1 MYTIRQASLRSGI
14 SVPLLRAW
22 ERRYGVVDPQRTASG
37 YRLYDDKAVD
47 RLRTMRRLVEA
58 GWTPSN
64 AAEAILTG
72 DVGLEA
78 ATQAPSTTEATWPSL
93 AVPGSTSQATDLVE
107 RIVDAAARFDLR
119 TLEAALDDAYATGS
133 FESATDGVILPAL
146 HAIGDGWAA
155 GRIDVAAEH
164 AASHVIGRRLS
175 GALAAAGPAP
185 ARPAV
190 IVGLPPGARHEL
202 GALAFAVA
210 ARRGGIPVAYIGAD
224 VPISSWVETT
234 SRDDM
239 RAAVLAVMRPADIE
253 PGRAVRDAL
262 ASSRPGLII
271 AIGGPDAGA
280 LDDGAIILLPAGLE
294 LAVARLRE
302 ALLRT
307 AA

>member
-1 MYTIRQASLRSGI
+1 MYTIRQASIRSGV

-22 ERRYGVVDPQRTASG
+22 ERRYHVVSPQRTASG
-37 YRLYDDKAVD
+37 YRLYDDSAVA
-47 RLRTMRRLVEA
+47 RLQSMRRLVEA

-64 AAEAILTG
+64 AAEAILSG
-72 DVGLEA
+72 AAGLEEAPRARA
-78 ATQAPSTTEATWPSL
+78 ATEATGQSPVL
-93 AVPGSTSQATDLVE
+93 PGSTLQTTDLVE
-107 RIVDAAARFDLR
+107 RIVDAVARFDLR

-133 FESATDGVILPAL
+133 FESATGGVVLPAL
-146 HAIGDGWAA
+146 HAIGEGWTS
-155 GRIDVAAEH
+155 GRIDIAAEH

-185 ARPAV
+185 AHPSV

-202 GALAFAVA
+202 GAIAFAVA
-210 ARRGGIPVAYIGAD
+210 ARRGGLPVAYIGAD

-234 SRDDM
+234 SREDI

-253 PGRAVRDAL
+253 PARAVRDAL
-262 ASSRPGLII
+262 ASSRPELII
-271 AIGGPDAGA
+271 AVGGPDAGA
-280 LDDGAIILLPAGLE
+280 LADGAIVVLPAGLE
-294 LAVARLRE
+294 VAVSRLRE

>member
-1 MYTIRQASLRSGI
+1 MYTIKQASIRSGV

-22 ERRYGVVDPQRTASG
+22 ERRYGVVSPQRTASG
-37 YRLYDDKAVD
+37 YRLYDDSAVD
-47 RLRTMRRLVEA
+47 RLRTMRHLVEA
-58 GWTPSN
+58 GWSPST
-64 AAEAILTG
+64 AAEAILSG
-72 DVGLEA
+72 EAGLEPSAESTHA
-78 ATQAPSTTEATWPSL
+78 AEQGDQSPPSQT
-93 AVPGSTSQATDLVE
+93 TDLVE
-107 RIVDAAARFDLR
+107 RMVDAAARFDLR

-133 FESATDGVILPAL
+133 FESTTDGVVLPAL
-146 HAIGDGWAA
+146 HAIGDGWAS

-185 ARPAV
+185 ARPSV
-190 IVGLPPGARHEL
+190 IVGLPPGAQHEL

-224 VPISSWVETT
+224 VPISSWVETV
-234 SRDDM
+234 SRPDI

-253 PGRAVRDAL
+253 PAREVRDAL
-262 ASSRPGLII
+262 ASSRPDLII
-271 AIGGPDAGA
+271 AVGGPDAPA
-280 LDDGAIILLPAGLE
+280 LGDGTVLMLPPGLE
-294 LAVARLRE
+294 LGVDKLRE

>member
-1 MYTIRQASLRSGI
+1 MYTIRQASIRSGV

-37 YRLYDDKAVD
+37 YRLYDDGAVE

-58 GWTPSN
+58 GWAPSN
-64 AAEAILTG
+64 AAEAILSG
-72 DVGLEA
+72 AAELEA
-78 ATQAPSTTEATWPSL
+78 GPQAPSTTEATGHSPAL
-93 AVPGSTSQATDLVE
+93 PGSTAQTTDLVE

-133 FESATDGVILPAL
+133 FESATDGVVLPAL
-146 HAIGDGWAA
+146 QAIGEGWAS

-234 SRDDM
+234 SRD
-239 RAAVLAVMRPADIE
+239 RHPR
-253 PGRAVRDAL
+253 
-262 ASSRPGLII
+262 SRPGGH
-271 AIGGPDAGA
+271 ATGRHRARPRGA
-280 LDDGAIILLPAGLE
+280 RR
-294 LAVARLRE
+294 ARLSPSGVDHRRRRPGRGR
-302 ALLRT
+302 AR
-307 AA
+307 